1 MGTIFD
7 FVGENVRVYD
17 DGMRVVL
24 QIILVLVLVL
34 VLVEVVGHCDSFIAR
49 NYRVPIS
56 GRRAE

>member
-1 MGTIFD
+1 
-7 FVGENVRVYD
+7 
-17 DGMRVVL
+17 MRVVS
-24 QIILVLVLVL
+24 QIVLVLVPVL

>member
-17 DGMRVVL
+17 DGMRVVS

>member
-1 MGTIFD
+1 MRKLGRAD
-7 FVGENVRVYD
+7 SQCKGVD
-17 DGMRVVL
+17 DGMRVVS
-24 QIILVLVLVL
+24 QIVLVLVL